1 MSPLDIA
8 DGLELFG
15 ELGAADV
22 IAEELLH
29 RGEPPPD
36 RHRGEQR
43 ALHPAA
49 EHAPAHRGLGLIQHP
64 EKAAAL
70 FAGAQ
75 VFRQLEIAPRRGVK
89 LHIPAPREDIRH
101 AQLRHVAARRVRE
114 IGEQRAERE
123 RRHLVELGGV
133 FAVLICNGLARVFGI
148 EPPRSGLHAA
158 AEPLFERVADVA
170 AEHRLR
176 REHALARA
184 EAGNFVLD
192 VHRRVQI
199 ERRRAH
205 LARWIRPQRRT
216 RPPCR
221 AA

>member
-1 MSPLDIA
+1 MPPSRTENGGSSQMARSHKRAEVFQRAPSRRCQRSIRALVLAELRDRSPARRQHGDFRARAGRGRSPAPYTARDVEPLHIA
-8 DGLELFG
+8 DRSRRHVG

-22 IAEELLH
+22 IAEQLLH

-49 EHAPAHRGLGLIQHP
+49 EHSPAHRGFGLIEHP

-101 AQLRHVAARRVRE
+101 AQLRR
-114 IGEQRAERE
+114 
-123 RRHLVELGGV
+123 
-133 FAVLICNGLARVFGI
+133 C
-148 EPPRSGLHAA
+148 
-158 AEPLFERVADVA
+158 
-170 AEHRLR
+170 
-176 REHALARA
+176 
-184 EAGNFVLD
+184 
-192 VHRRVQI
+192 
-199 ERRRAH
+199 RRAP
-205 LARWIRPQRRT
+205 RP
-216 RPPCR
+216 
-221 AA
+221 